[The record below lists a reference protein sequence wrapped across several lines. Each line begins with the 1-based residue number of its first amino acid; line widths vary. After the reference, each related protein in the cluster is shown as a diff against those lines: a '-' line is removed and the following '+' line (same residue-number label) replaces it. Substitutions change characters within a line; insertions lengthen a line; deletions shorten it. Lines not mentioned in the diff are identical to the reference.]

1 VEGIAGVAS
10 YLGAQKQLGRPRLGL
25 SVKGQ
30 SNIGSFNFRAGE
42 TDMRYFLVDQEY
54 WQCIESHT
62 TVLVLYA
69 SACTEQQKLRGH
81 ADILP

>member
-10 YLGAQKQLGRPRLGL
+10 YLGAQKQLGRPRLGF

-30 SNIGSFNFRAGE
+30 TNIGSFNFRASE

-54 WQCIESHT
+54 WQCIASHT
-62 TVLVLYA
+62 TVLVRRPHA
-69 SACTEQQKLRGH
+69 QNKKKIHGH